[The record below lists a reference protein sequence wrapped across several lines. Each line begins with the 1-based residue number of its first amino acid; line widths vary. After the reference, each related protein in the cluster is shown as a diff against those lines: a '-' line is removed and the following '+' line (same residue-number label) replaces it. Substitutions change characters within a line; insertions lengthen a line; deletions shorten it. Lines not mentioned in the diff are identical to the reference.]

1 MDNALTKEELE
12 KFYDEPNI
20 AIIGTVKS
28 GSPHM
33 VPVWFTYDG
42 KHFYVATSET
52 QKVRNLRKDPH
63 VTLLIASKDHR
74 KVSVIEGRAEVYD
87 DHGGQRIKFLASR
100 YMNDRVIREKFIEF
114 IMTMKRLIIK
124 ITPEKTI
131 SWDMGKRVL

>member
-1 MDNALTKEELE
+1 MDNALTKVELE
-12 KFYDEPNI
+12 KLYDEPNI
-20 AIIGTVKS
+20 AIIGTVKD

-52 QKVRNLRKDPH
+52 KKVRNLRKNPH
-63 VTLLIASKDHR
+63 VTLLVATKDHK
-74 KVSVIEGRAEVYD
+74 KVAVIEGKAEVYD

-100 YMNDRVIREKFIEF
+100 YMNDRETREKFLAF
-114 IMTMKRLIIK
+114 ILTMKRLIIK

-131 SWDMGKRVL
+131 SWDMGKRAL

>member
-12 KFYDEPNI
+12 KLYDEPNI
-20 AIIGTVKS
+20 AIIGTVKT

-74 KVSVIEGRAEVYD
+74 KVAVIEGSAEVYD

-100 YMNDRVIREKFIEF
+100 YMPDRVTREKFVEF

-124 ITPEKTI
+124 ITPKKTI